1 MCKSNFN
8 YALILKLES
17 TILYKLDNR
26 KDKIKMTD
34 KQIEILEKAAKSP
47 EELIALAKEN
57 DYEMS
62 MDEAKSSFESLHNK
76 GELTDDELD
85 NVSGGGCVDPSDDE
99 SNPKFEIGQH
109 VYSRTA
115 GPVPLIVYRREYRK
129 NVKVYFRKRSYWFYY
144 VSNWVWDI
152 SGWYAQSDLVGSTSE
167 LPK

>member
-1 MCKSNFN
+1 MS
-8 YALILKLES
+8 
-17 TILYKLDNR
+17 
-26 KDKIKMTD
+26 D
-34 KQIEILEKAAKSP
+34 KQKEILEKAKAAKSP

-62 MDEAKSSFESLHNK
+62 MDEAKCSFEALHNT

-99 SNPKFEIGQH
+99 SSPKFQVGQH
-109 VYSRTA
+109 VYIRTL
-115 GPVPLIVYRREYRK
+115 GPVPVVVYKREYRK

-152 SGWYAQSDLVGSTSE
+152 SGWYTQCDLAGSTSE
-167 LPK
+167 LSK